1 MNVVRVPREIK
12 EAEIQKD
19 LLYIEEQEV
28 TRLANTYAESLF
40 RGPNYSAT
48 RKL

>member
-1 MNVVRVPREIK
+1 MLLELDKNNSNYSLREFGDINVVRAPREIK

-28 TRLANTYAESLF
+28 
-40 RGPNYSAT
+40 RG
-48 RKL
+48 